1 MCPLAY
7 EEACQEVNAQGQ
19 MADIHITGSANDGS
33 NGHCECRSAHRFQR
47 IVLAR
52 PNDDWSKEV
61 VAPISPLGANHTS
74 LRLWAAYSDRGKG
87 ELRTEPEP
95 VTPPPVVHAATLE
108 SVPKPATLEM
118 SAGLHV
124 MTCKCTLCSPGME
137 TIASP
142 VGGAKIV
149 PVNLTGEM
157 TPEEKEMIEKLRQRD
172 AQVRR
177 HEQAHLVAAGQHA
190 MGGAQYTYQ
199 VGPDGRRYAVGGE
212 VQVDVAPVEGD
223 PEATLRKA
231 QQLQRAALAPM
242 DPSAA
247 DRNVASVAAQMAQ
260 EARQDIAEE
269 AQEAMRERREGTEED
284 NKSDSLTGEKAEN
297 VLAPPESIFP
307 GSLYGPEAEGTDEL
321 ASAAQKPGPE
331 SPADHNSE
339 GATGLDLYA

>member
-1 MCPLAY
+1 M
-7 EEACQEVNAQGQ
+7 
-19 MADIHITGSANDGS
+19 
-33 NGHCECRSAHRFQR
+33 
-47 IVLAR
+47 
-52 PNDDWSKEV
+52 
-61 VAPISPLGANHTS
+61 VAPVSPLGANHTS
-74 LRLWAAYSDRGKG
+74 LRLWAAYSGRGKG
-87 ELRTEPEP
+87 ELQTEAEP
-95 VTPPPVVHAATLE
+95 VAPPRVARAATLE

-124 MTCKCTLCSPGME
+124 MTCKCTLCSPGLE

-149 PVNLTGEM
+149 SVNLTGEM
-157 TPEEKEMIEKLRQRD
+157 TPEEKEMIDKLRQRD

-212 VQVDVAPVEGD
+212 VQVDVSPVEGD

-247 DRNVASVAAQMAQ
+247 DRNVAAVAAQMAQ
-260 EARQDIAEE
+260 EARQDISEE
-269 AQEAMRERREGTEED
+269 AQEAMRERSEGTEKGDEA
-284 NKSDSLTGEKAEN
+284 DSLSGEKAEN
-297 VLAPPESIFP
+297 ILAPPESLFP
-307 GSLYGPEAEGTDEL
+307 TSLYPSEEGSEEENTDDTASPGEGSGPTAETAHNNES
-321 ASAAQKPGPE
+321 AS
-331 SPADHNSE
+331 
-339 GATGLDLYA
+339 GLDFYA

>member
-1 MCPLAY
+1 
-7 EEACQEVNAQGQ
+7 
-19 MADIHITGSANDGS
+19 MA
-33 NGHCECRSAHRFQR
+33 
-47 IVLAR
+47 
-52 PNDDWSKEV
+52 
-61 VAPISPLGANHTS
+61 APVSPLGANHTS
-74 LRLWAAYSDRGKG
+74 LRLWAAYSGRGKG

-212 VQVDVAPVEGD
+212 VQVDVSPVEGD

-247 DRNVASVAAQMAQ
+247 DRNVAAVAAQMAQ
-260 EARQDIAEE
+260 EARQDIVEE
-269 AQEAMRERREGTEED
+269 AQEARQERSEGAE
-284 NKSDSLTGEKAEN
+284 KSDGSGDPAAEKADN
-297 VLAPPESIFP
+297 PLAAPESLYPESIYP
-307 GSLYGPEAEGTDEL
+307 QDEEEAQESLALT
-321 ASAAQKPGPE
+321 ASAQSQPSDLSDHPE
-331 SPADHNSE
+331 QMDTE
-339 GATGLDLYA
+339 GGHGLDFYA